1 MPSIHIASRDDE
13 MVRLGAI
20 LAVAALAYWGAV
32 LLRYA
37 LIPTYFDHAEV
48 DVALL
53 SWRLVTGEALY
64 AAPDSA
70 SYILTAYGPF
80 LYLANAFFPALLGGS
95 IMSGKLAG
103 MLAAFFSV
111 VIFAWDAWRRRG
123 AGAALY
129 GALLFILMLALSIP
143 QSFWTRAE
151 PPLILLVTLAVVALP
166 RIREGGTPWRAAII
180 VGLLGGLAVATKI
193 HGFIYFAPL
202 ALVGFWPWRGKVWP
216 VMALAGAVGA
226 LSLFLLPGVSLS
238 TFIAGL
244 AGVVKSRGIEPRL
257 LTITLKYCL
266 LFLVPLWAL
275 LLARILRKPLPKEK
289 EAFILVLALAV
300 VLNIYPSSAPGAGWY
315 HMLPF
320 IPVIIYALLDGLDG
334 LEGRSKQGFA
344 FLTVVAAIILSVPAQ
359 KRLWRTY
366 NGLEQQAGAA
376 EEVKT
381 ALGRYPGI
389 SMGMGIG
396 SDNAVTYRTS
406 FVRPL
411 LAYVG
416 NRYFI
421 SPVMTMEMEYAG
433 VPLSPA
439 KLAHVKNC
447 ETKIWL
453 IPAGELPFFMTNYFT
468 GRPVF
473 PRDFTAMFTETY
485 APVER
490 IGRFDVWRC
499 R

>member
-1 MPSIHIASRDDE
+1 ML
-13 MVRLGAI
+13 RLGGV
-20 LAVAALAYWGAV
+20 LAAAALVYWAAA

-53 SWRLVTGEALY
+53 SWRLVSGEALY
-64 AAPDSA
+64 AQPDSA
-70 SYILTAYGPF
+70 AHILTAYGPF
-80 LYLANAFFPALLGGS
+80 LYLANALFPAFLGGGVMAS
-95 IMSGKLAG
+95 KLVG
-103 MLAAFFSV
+103 MLAAFFSI

-123 AGAALY
+123 AGAAFY
-129 GALLFILMLALSIP
+129 GVLLFVLMLALAIP

-151 PPLILLVTLAVVALP
+151 PLLILLVTLAIAALP
-166 RIREGGTPWRAAII
+166 RLGEEAIPWRAAAL
-180 VGLLGGLAVATKI
+180 VGVLGGLAVATKI

-202 ALVGFWPWRGKVWP
+202 ALVSFWPWRMKAWP
-216 VMALAGAVGA
+216 VMALAGAAGA
-226 LSLFLLPGVSLS
+226 LSLFLLPGVSLA

-257 LTITLKYCL
+257 LSITLKYCL

-275 LLARILRKPLPKEK
+275 LLARLLKRRLPREN

-320 IPVIIYALLDGLDG
+320 IPLVIHALFEGLEG
-334 LEGRSKQGFA
+334 LEGRWRQGLA
-344 FLTVVAAIILSVPAQ
+344 LLTLLAAIILSIPAQ

-366 NGLEQQAGAA
+366 GDLERQAGAA

-381 ALGRYPGI
+381 ALARYPGI

-411 LAYVG
+411 LAYAG
-416 NRYFI
+416 NRYVI
-421 SPVMTMEMEYAG
+421 SPVMTMELEYAG
-433 VPLSPA
+433 VPFSPA
-439 KLAHVKNC
+439 KTAHVKEC
-447 ETKIWL
+447 QTKIWL
-453 IPAGELPFFMTNYFT
+453 IPAGEKPFFMTNYFT

-473 PRDFTAMFTETY
+473 PREFFAMFTETY
-485 APVER
+485 TPIER
-490 IGRFDVWRC
+490 IGRFDLWRC

>member
-1 MPSIHIASRDDE
+1 ML
-13 MVRLGAI
+13 RLGAV
-20 LAVAALAYWGAV
+20 LAAVALAYWGVA
-32 LLRYA
+32 LFRYA

-48 DVALL
+48 DVAMLA
-53 SWRLVTGEALY
+53 WRVVTGEALY
-64 AAPDSA
+64 ASPETTAH
-70 SYILTAYGPF
+70 ILTAYGPF
-80 LYLANAFFPALLGGS
+80 LYLANAIFPALLGGT
-95 IMSGKLAG
+95 ITSGKLAG
-103 MLAAFFSV
+103 ILAAFFSV
-111 VIFAWDAWRRRG
+111 VIFAWDVWRRRG
-123 AGAALY
+123 SGAAFY
-129 GALLFILMLALSIP
+129 SVLLFVLMLALSIP

-151 PPLILLVTLAVVALP
+151 PLLILLVTLAIVALP
-166 RIREGGTPWRAAII
+166 RVREEATPWRAVIL

-202 ALVGFWPWRGKVWP
+202 ALVSFWPWRGKAWP
-216 VMALAGAVGA
+216 VMAVAGAVGA
-226 LSLFLLPGVSLS
+226 LALFLLPGVSLS
-238 TFIAGL
+238 TFVAGL

-275 LLARILRKPLPKEK
+275 LLARLLKRPLPREK

-320 IPVIIYALLDGLDG
+320 IPLVIYALLEGLEG
-334 LEGRSKQGFA
+334 LEGRWKQGFA

-381 ALGRYPGI
+381 ALARYPGI
-389 SMGMGIG
+389 SMSMGIG

-411 LAYVG
+411 LAYSG
-416 NRYFI
+416 NRYVI
-421 SPVMTMEMEYAG
+421 SPVMTMELEYAG
-433 VPLSPA
+433 VPFSPS
-439 KLAHVKNC
+439 KMAHVKNC

-453 IPAGELPFFMTNYFT
+453 IPAGEKPFVMTNYFT
-468 GRPVF
+468 GKTVF
-473 PRDFTAMFTETY
+473 PNEFAAMFAETY
-485 APVER
+485 APLER

-499 R
+499 KGN